1 MSCSTAQGQLS
12 VLVASYVSILSC
24 PAGPLEVN
32 YNFSIAFRVR
42 IFSLLFV
49 SVSFH
54 CPARP
59 LCVYF
64 LFIVRQGRLRPTTS
78 FQSLF
83 MSVSSH
89 CPAGP
94 LLVSLSCPEGPL
106 EVDGALGEAHDLREL
121 AESTACCGA
130 NRKFI
135 LPLEMEEELDLREPG
150 RSLAWCVASCPE
162 PGPEPAVPLLMDAVH
177 DKAGRSRPPICPQCP
192 SRSCRDCRYATFQGC
207 GARQGRQEPHES
219 MDWRTQRAT
228 WTKHDQQKRTANL
241 TDELSRQTNKIGN
254 VGS

>member
-32 YNFSIAFRVR
+32 FSIAFRVR

-64 LFIVRQGRLRPTTS
+64 S
-78 FQSLF
+78 F
-83 MSVSSH
+83 H
-89 CPAGP
+89 CPARP
-94 LLVSLSCPEGPL
+94 LKTNYKFSIAFHVRIFSRSCRAASRVLILSL

-135 LPLEMEEELDLREPG
+135 LPLDMEEELDLREPG
-150 RSLAWCVASCPE
+150 RSPAWCVASCPE

>member
-1 MSCSTAQGQLS
+1 MSRRATRGQLQ
-12 VLVASYVSILSC
+12 LFNCFSC
-24 PAGPLEVN
+24 PYL
-32 YNFSIAFRVR
+32 FIAFRVR
-42 IFSLLFV
+42 IFSLSCKTALRV
-49 SVSFH
+49 LSFH

-59 LCVYF
+59 LKTNYKF
-64 LFIVRQGRLRPTTS
+64 SIAFHVRIFSRSCRAASRVLI
-78 FQSLF
+78 
-83 MSVSSH
+83 
-89 CPAGP
+89 
-94 LLVSLSCPEGPL
+94 LSL

-150 RSLAWCVASCPE
+150 RSPAWCVASCPE